1 MYLMSDF
8 NEALNT
14 ARKEVEKI
22 IEADP
27 ELSRSE
33 VEEVRLARE
42 TERVWTFTAD
52 IPKLIEEGWA
62 PGAITVLIDKMDGH
76 VLTEEQEADFHKNWE
91 NTRRRAGFV
100 KPKQ

>member
-1 MYLMSDF
+1 MSDF

-14 ARKEVEKI
+14 ARKEVDKI

-27 ELSRSE
+27 ELIQTE

-42 TERVWTFTAD
+42 NERVWTFTAD
-52 IPKLIEEGWA
+52 IPKLIEQGWS
-62 PGAITVLIDKMDGH
+62 PGAITVLIDKTDGH
-76 VLTEEQEADFHKNWE
+76 VLTAEQEADFHKNWE

-100 KPKQ
+100 KQKQ